1 MQFFFTLEK
10 TLPHQYYISAINMTY
25 INPELI
31 DFAIFFRD
39 LTVGLI
45 GLSLVLVFHGSCVMR
60 IITRFELRESSLVDK
75 KKYTTLII
83 EVYNALSLFAL
94 SHMAGVLIW
103 AATLYIFQ
111 LIDAPINAILFAG
124 SCYLTL
130 GFVGD
135 LLPNGWKILA
145 LFISFSGLFSIA
157 WTTSAMVGLT
167 DSLKNAWLKRKQMA
181 DEKARNHKLRH
192 KPSTP

>member
-1 MQFFFTLEK
+1 
-10 TLPHQYYISAINMTY
+10 MTY
-25 INPELI
+25 VNPELI
-31 DFAIFFRD
+31 NFAIFFRD
-39 LTVGLI
+39 LLIGLT

-60 IITRFELRESSLVDK
+60 IITSFEMKEIRLVER

-83 EVYNALSLFAL
+83 SVYNTLSLFAI

-103 AATLYIFQ
+103 ASILYMLE
-111 LIDAPINAILFAG
+111 LITSPINAILFAG

-130 GFVGD
+130 GFIGD
-135 LLPNGWKILA
+135 VLPFGWKSLA

-167 DSLKNAWLKRKQMA
+167 NSLKGAWLKRKQLA
-181 DEKARNHKLRH
+181 DEKSRNKGLRR
-192 KPSTP
+192 KPPAA